1 MAKRKYNKKSD
12 YWKKFE
18 EGEQQARASY
28 VVPPSSGDIVPD
40 LLGEPFYTSDASYNE
55 VAKART
61 NLTTSSRS
69 GTRTNRAAYVNPHD
83 RFSSIRVG
91 LLPYDYAADGVSARD
106 SIELCQ
112 KAYANVAIFRNAID
126 IMAEFT
132 NTEVYLEGGTR
143 KSREFFTEWFKKI
156 NLINIKDQYFREYY
170 RSGNVF
176 FYRVDGKF
184 KADDYAKL
192 MNQVGSINPSANK
205 IPLRYILLNPYD
217 IIAKNASSFAV
228 DGYEKILSNYE
239 MARLKSPQTEEDME
253 IFQSLE
259 PEVQELIK
267 KGSYQKNGV
276 NIKLDPFRLSYSFYK
291 KQDYEPFAI
300 PFGFPVLEDINAKL
314 ELKKMDQAITR
325 TVENVILLI
334 TMGAD
339 PDKGGINAN
348 NLKAMQNLFKN
359 ESVGRVLVSDYT
371 TKAEFIIPELNRV
384 LGPEKYDILN
394 EDIKQGLQNIVIGEE
409 KYSATQV
416 KAQIFIDRLK
426 EARHGFLNDFLQRE
440 VKRVSQELGLR
451 SYPTVRMKDV
461 DMRDETQLMKVST
474 RLMELGILTP
484 QQGMDMFETGRFPEA
499 KDIAPAQGN
508 FVRER
513 EEGYYNPLVGGV
525 PMAAPTGGGAVPP
538 KNTTPRQAG
547 RPEGTTGIPLNDATY
562 SRANIQQTVYEIEEF
577 IVKARGKMLKKLGVK
592 KASEAQQAT
601 LDKLCESIVCSKG
614 KESWV
619 ETLESCV
626 KDFNK
631 IERLD
636 TLKEVLDISNTHNL
650 EAYPAAILYH
660 SNEKKS

>member
-18 EGEQQARASY
+18 EGEQQVKASY
-28 VVPPSSGDIVPD
+28 MVPPSSGDIVPD

-484 QQGMDMFETGRFPEA
+484 QQGMDMFQTGRFPEA
-499 KDIAPAQGN
+499 KDIAPAQEN

-525 PMAAPTGGGAVPP
+525 PMAAPAGGGAAPP

-577 IVKARGKMLKKLGVK
+577 IVKAREKMLKKLGVK